1 MAIPL
6 ISNVGFTEVSSSGVL
21 NDKAGTAK
29 SKLPIQLFKLSGAIS
44 GNLQM
49 NNDSAHKKIILD
61 TNGNNITNSSG
72 SPLTNNSS
80 TTLELKGSGDVQ
92 STLKTFTSSQSST
105 GNSGTTTISEA
116 DNSTVNVQTDTHTFD
131 TLLLDVNVSAPGGV
145 SFGAPPGFSPF
156 GDGSTTVRDPSSN
169 SNQGFLVHGTYYTTG
184 FTTIAGG
191 TAMTNLDRSD
201 FGMSFTHA
209 FMEDGTPTS
218 GRIMGPSTSGGTGGT
233 GTFDGGTAS
242 RPSVNTTH
250 TRNGK
255 TYRYMQWNS
264 VISGVNNGNS
274 GTFNFYAFVDVN
286 NDKLVFA
293 MNQGRGAFN
302 SIKNIDING
311 PTAGRRFIFT
321 NNLAISCVLSGSDP
335 FSATVSAGATSTA
348 NRDSTDGSFSLTGT
362 ISGSDGSSRPFALK
376 DINDGSGSVDETA
389 YTGTKSVSAF

>member
-6 ISNVGFTEVSSSGVL
+6 ITNVGFTEVSSSGVL

-49 NNDSAHKKIILD
+49 NNDSSHKKIILD

-80 TTLELKGSGDVQ
+80 TTLELKGSGNVQ

-105 GNSGTTTISEA
+105 SNSGTTTISEA
-116 DNSTVNVQTDTHTFD
+116 DNSTVVVQTDTHTFD
-131 TLLLDVNVSAPGGV
+131 TALVSDSRGSGNSVGTGGGV
-145 SFGAPPGFSPF
+145 SFG
-156 GDGSTTVRDPSSN
+156 DGNTTIRRPQDSSN
-169 SNQGFLVHGTYYTTG
+169 TTGLVNETYYTTG
-184 FTTIAGG
+184 FTTLFGG
-191 TAMTNLDRSD
+191 VGLDNINRSD

-209 FMEDGTPTS
+209 FMEDGTPIS
-218 GRIMGPSTSGGTGGT
+218 GRISGPSTSGGTGGT
-233 GTFDGGTAS
+233 STFDGGTS
-242 RPSVNTTH
+242 KRPSTNTTH
-250 TRNGK
+250 SHAGA
-255 TYRYMQWNS
+255 TYRFMKWNGAL
-264 VISGVNNGNS
+264 VGVNNGNS
-274 GTFNFYAFVDVN
+274 GSFDIEMFIDSNTGKAVVRIIG
-286 NDKLVFA
+286 
-293 MNQGRGAFN
+293 GRGAFN
-302 SIKNIDING
+302 QIKNVSVTG

-362 ISGSDGSSRPFALK
+362 ISGTDGSSRPFALK
-376 DINDGSGSVDETA
+376 EINDGTGSIDETA

>member
-61 TNGNNITNSSG
+61 TDGNNITNSSG

-80 TTLELKGSGDVQ
+80 VALELKGSGNVQ

-116 DNSTVNVQTDTHTFD
+116 DDSTVVVQTDTHEFD
-131 TLLLDVNVSAPGGV
+131 TALIDDNRSAG
-145 SFGAPPGFSPF
+145 SGASF
-156 GDGSTTVRDPSSN
+156 GDGNTTVTDPRDGGTN
-169 SNQGFLVHGTYYTTG
+169 GGLVNETYYNTSTATA
-184 FTTIAGG
+184 FGG
-191 TAMTNLDRSD
+191 VGLTNVNRSD
-201 FGMSFTHA
+201 FAMSFTHA
-209 FMEDGTPTS
+209 FLEDGTPIS
-218 GRIMGPSTSGGTGGT
+218 GAIVGPSGPST
-233 GTFDGGTAS
+233 FDGVSAQQPTT
-242 RPSVNTTH
+242 NTTH
-250 TRNGK
+250 SHAGG
-255 TYRYMQWNS
+255 TYRYMGWNAAL
-264 VISGVNNGNS
+264 VGVNNGNT
-274 GTFNFYAFVDVN
+274 GTFAIAIYIDSATGKAVV
-286 NDKLVFA
+286 
-293 MNQGRGAFN
+293 QIIGGRGAFN
-302 SIKNIDING
+302 QIKNVDVVG

-335 FSATVSAGATSTA
+335 FSATVSAAGTNTV

-376 DINDGSGSVDETA
+376 EMNDGTGSVDETA

>member
-6 ISNVGFTEVSSSGVL
+6 ITNVGFTEVSSSGVL

-80 TTLELKGSGDVQ
+80 VALELKGSGNVQ
-92 STLKTFTSSQSST
+92 STLKTFTSSESST

-116 DNSTVNVQTDTHTFD
+116 DNSTVVVQTDTHTFD
-131 TLLLDVNVSAPGGV
+131 TALVSDSRGSGASFGSGGGV
-145 SFGAPPGFSPF
+145 SFGDGNTTVTKPNT
-156 GDGSTTVRDPSSN
+156 GSTA
-169 SNQGFLVHGTYYTTG
+169 GMLVNETYYTTG
-184 FTTIAGG
+184 FTTLFGG
-191 TAMTNLDRSD
+191 VGLDNINRSD

-209 FMEDGTPTS
+209 FMEDGTPIS
-218 GRIMGPSTSGGTGGT
+218 GRISGPSTSGGTGGT
-233 GTFDGGTAS
+233 STFDGGTS
-242 RPSVNTTH
+242 KRPSTNTTH
-250 TRNGK
+250 SHAGG
-255 TYRYMQWNS
+255 TYRFMKWNNAL
-264 VISGVNNGNS
+264 VGVNNGNS
-274 GTFNFYAFVDVN
+274 GSFDIEMFIDSATGKAVV
-286 NDKLVFA
+286 A
-293 MNQGRGAFN
+293 IIGGRGAFN
-302 SIKNIDING
+302 QIKNVSVTG

-321 NNLAISCVLSGSDP
+321 NNLAISCALSGGDP
-335 FSATVSAGATSTA
+335 FSATVSAGATNTV

-376 DINDGSGSVDETA
+376 EINDGTGTVNEDA